1 MERRKS
7 LMQVIKIKD
16 NNQLPEE
23 HFSSIKTLTDK
34 IANKT
39 LEELEKEGIFI
50 FPETVA
56 DSEDISREQM
66 ILQKINHG
74 YSSGNI
80 MGFLGYGN
88 ERLVIESRFCG
99 NGEDYFFQYLLNI
112 VLDYPNFIN
121 LETDAENDSRLFNF
135 LLFLFPYYLK
145 EAMRKGLFKKYICN
159 KYNNTNVHG
168 TIDIARHIQ
177 LNTPF
182 TGNVAYSQREFS
194 FDNSLTQL
202 IRHTTEFIKHKPF
215 AKNLLSKVKEEV
227 NDLINATQS
236 YEYFDRQNII
246 IQNKKN
252 TIQHAYYREYRALQ
266 RLCLLILQHQK
277 HQIGVGSKN
286 IYGILFDGAW
296 LWEEYL
302 ATILEGKFNHYLKDT
317 GKRFYLFKPN
327 KQQIIPDYL
336 SLDKK
341 IVADAKYIP
350 LNEQNYY
357 QEGSEKAIAIYY
369 KTIAYMYRFCS
380 KKGYLLYPHP
390 DEEVLPI
397 KEVIKTE
404 IVGENGGSITKLGLR
419 IPSGCNSFA
428 SFISLMNK
436 HEQDFTNLL

>member
-145 EAMRKGLFKKYICN
+145 EAMRKGLFKK
-159 KYNNTNVHG
+159 
-168 TIDIARHIQ
+168 
-177 LNTPF
+177 
-182 TGNVAYSQREFS
+182 
-194 FDNSLTQL
+194 
-202 IRHTTEFIKHKPF
+202 
-215 AKNLLSKVKEEV
+215 
-227 NDLINATQS
+227 
-236 YEYFDRQNII
+236 
-246 IQNKKN
+246 
-252 TIQHAYYREYRALQ
+252 
-266 RLCLLILQHQK
+266 
-277 HQIGVGSKN
+277 
-286 IYGILFDGAW
+286 
-296 LWEEYL
+296 
-302 ATILEGKFNHYLKDT
+302 
-317 GKRFYLFKPN
+317 
-327 KQQIIPDYL
+327 
-336 SLDKK
+336 
-341 IVADAKYIP
+341 
-350 LNEQNYY
+350 
-357 QEGSEKAIAIYY
+357 
-369 KTIAYMYRFCS
+369 
-380 KKGYLLYPHP
+380 
-390 DEEVLPI
+390 
-397 KEVIKTE
+397 
-404 IVGENGGSITKLGLR
+404 
-419 IPSGCNSFA
+419 
-428 SFISLMNK
+428 
-436 HEQDFTNLL
+436 